1 MMRKQFILLIF
12 CVLPLLLPAE
22 DFFIRQLDDVSALGG
37 NPEIV
42 SKEEHYMRIRMAD
55 SCYIELYDYSGD
67 SILMVRTI
75 CAPICSSWAGI
86 YTEAGKLIRS
96 IAAPEHCVF
105 PLGTIEN
112 GQLVWKDN
120 TDEMLD
126 ENEKKQD
133 LIEKDEQ

>member
-12 CVLPLLLPAE
+12 CVLPLLLQAE
-22 DFFIRQLDDVSALGG
+22 DFFIRQLDDISALGG
-37 NPEIV
+37 NPEMV
-42 SKEEHYMRIRMAD
+42 SKDGKYMHIRMAD
-55 SCYIELYDYSGD
+55 SCYIELYDYGD

-75 CAPICSSWAGI
+75 CAPICSSWAGV
-86 YTEAGKLIRS
+86 YTNAGKLIHS
-96 IAAPEHCVF
+96 VSAPQYFVF
-105 PLGTIEN
+105 PLATIKK

-133 LIEKDEQ
+133 FVEQDEQ